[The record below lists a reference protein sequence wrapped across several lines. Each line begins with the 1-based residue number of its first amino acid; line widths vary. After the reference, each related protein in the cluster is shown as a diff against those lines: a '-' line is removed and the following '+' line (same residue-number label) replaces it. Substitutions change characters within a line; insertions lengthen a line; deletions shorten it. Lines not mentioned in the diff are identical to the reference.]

1 MTTRHFAALMGF
13 AFVAAW
19 IALNLGDALLC
30 AIGAG
35 AFYALAAVLEGDI
48 DLGELQARVTRQP
61 PGRGRTSSTSAIR
74 RTRVQ

>member
-1 MTTRHFAALMGF
+1 
-13 AFVAAW
+13 VA
-19 IALNLGDALLC
+19 
-30 AIGAG
+30 GAG

-61 PGRGRTSSTSAIR
+61 PGRHRTPPATAIR